1 MIGRAKTI
9 MGWSAAG
16 GCFGAGLALSM
27 LDCHEMVFGVSNDY
41 QVPAFSV
48 HIAQYTEAQNLNN
61 PELASLYNDCMAN
74 HSNALSFVSF
84 GFLFGMAFGATIGC
98 VMPTTDWDA
107 VMREDHRRELADL
120 FEDDQA
126 EEAKLVEDFENPNED
141 RLEAAG
147 YDGPIPDHFKDTIS
161 LRIMCRPVILVTKD
175 GDLGHSFEQA
185 SIDEMMERKFLFC
198 PKSKAVFERYI
209 RNRGLEEAIAEWVEQ
224 KVKECADKR
233 DNYSLVAFGHFRDK
247 VVEGGNKFEQQ
258 KWLHKSL

>member
-9 MGWSAAG
+9 MGWSALG

-48 HIAQYTEAQNLNN
+48 HISQYTYDQNLNN

-74 HSNALSFVSF
+74 HSNALNFVSF
-84 GFLFGMAFGATIGC
+84 GFFMGMAMGATIGC

-107 VMREDHRRELADL
+107 IMLEDRRRELADL

-126 EEAKLVEDFENPNED
+126 EEAKPVEAFENPNED
-141 RLEAAG
+141 RLELAG
-147 YDGPIPDHFKDTIS
+147 YDGSIPDHFKDTIS
-161 LRIMCRPVILVTKD
+161 LRIMYRPVILVTKD
-175 GDLGHSFEQA
+175 GDLGHSFEKA
-185 SIDEMMERKFLFC
+185 SIDEMMERHLYRC
-198 PKSKAVFERYI
+198 PKSQAPFNRYI

-224 KVKECADKR
+224 KVEAIKRKR
-233 DNYSLVAFGHFRDK
+233 DTAGLIEQGYFRQRIK
-247 VVEGGNKFEQQ
+247 RETNTEVCE
-258 KWLHKSL
+258 LLRASI